1 MKDDENAINTLVE
14 YLKSLVTTINPELN
28 APIPDHHPCQKR
40 HNELNDDEQ
49 DYIELINKLQ

>member
-14 YLKSLVTTINPELN
+14 YLKSLVTTINPGLN
-28 APIPDHHPCQKR
+28 APIPDRHLCQKR